1 VINVLRS
8 SIVVC
13 CAVLVSTAAAPISST
28 GAEAAGTR
36 CLPGVLKSRLD
47 QIRAKFGQV
56 RIVSTYRRGA
66 RIAGSG
72 KRSFHASCR
81 AVDFV
86 PPRGKYRQVANW
98 LKQVHGG
105 GVGTYSCGM
114 HHIHLDNGPRIR
126 FHKCTGR
133 ADAPSWQSL
142 RHAAGRARGVNPIA
156 TSPRPAATLTAGR
169 RERGGPTS

>member
-1 VINVLRS
+1 VIIVLRS
-8 SIVVC
+8 SIIAC
-13 CAVLVSTAAAPISST
+13 CAVLVSIAAIPISST
-28 GAEAAGTR
+28 GAQAAGTR
-36 CLPGVLKSRLD
+36 CLPGALKSRLD
-47 QIRAKFGQV
+47 QIRAQFGPV

-133 ADAPSWQSL
+133 ADAGSWQSL
-142 RHAAGRARGVNPIA
+142 RQATGRARKMI
-156 TSPRPAATLTAGR
+156 PAAASGLFPGYMKKKGFAT
-169 RERGGPTS
+169 

>member
-1 VINVLRS
+1 VISILRS
-8 SIVVC
+8 SIIAC
-13 CAVLVSTAAAPISST
+13 CAILVSVAAIPISST
-28 GAEAAGTR
+28 GVEAAGTR
-36 CLPGVLKSRLD
+36 CLPGALKSRLD
-47 QIRAKFGQV
+47 QIRAQFGPV

-86 PPRGKYRQVANW
+86 PPRGKYGQVANW

-133 ADAPSWQSL
+133 ADAGSWQSL
-142 RHAAGRARGVNPIA
+142 RQAASRARSVSRAVAP
-156 TSPRPAATLTAGR
+156 PRAPATLMANR
-169 RERGGPTS
+169 RERGGPAS

>member
-1 VINVLRS
+1 MISILRS

-13 CAVLVSTAAAPISST
+13 CAVLVSIAAAPISST
-28 GAEAAGTR
+28 GAEAGSTG
-36 CLPGVLKSRLD
+36 CLPGALKSRLN
-47 QIRAKFGQV
+47 QIRSQFGPV

-66 RIAGSG
+66 RISGSG

-86 PPRGKYRQVANW
+86 PPRGKYRQVASW

-133 ADAPSWQSL
+133 ADASSWQSL
-142 RHAAGRARGVNPIA
+142 RQAAGRAREPIPA
-156 TSPRPAATLTAGR
+156 AASPLPAATRTADR
-169 RERGGPTS
+169 RERGGPAS

>member
-1 VINVLRS
+1 VISILRS
-8 SIVVC
+8 SIVAC
-13 CAVLVSTAAAPISST
+13 CAVLVSIAAAPISST
-28 GAEAAGTR
+28 GAEAGSTG
-36 CLPGVLKSRLD
+36 CLPGALKSRLN
-47 QIRAKFGQV
+47 QIRSQFGPV

-66 RIAGSG
+66 RISGSG

-86 PPRGKYRQVANW
+86 PPRGKYRQVASW

-133 ADAPSWQSL
+133 ADAGAWQSL
-142 RHAAGRARGVNPIA
+142 RQAAGRARSVKPA
-156 TSPRPAATLTAGR
+156 ADSPRPATTLTANR
-169 RERGGPTS
+169 RERGGPAS